1 MVNETVPK
9 DILDKLNAGITISG
23 IDLDI
28 RDLTSVSDSVEAVQT
43 TTKTF
48 NTYSFNEWLVDNG
61 TFRGNSI
68 SAVNGTAT
76 VTTVPAN
83 KIIYVTLL
91 NLSIHSVAATTTT
104 CSLVVNGL
112 TVIRGESSSIV
123 GTTVFSTV
131 APTIPMKITAGQTIQ
146 VISGAT
152 NISATGSYSG
162 YMVDA

>member
-1 MVNETVPK
+1 MVKETVPK
-9 DILDKLNAGITISG
+9 DILDKLNAGIEITAPAI
-23 IDLDI
+23 
-28 RDLTSVSDSVEAVQT
+28 
-43 TTKTF
+43 KTY
-48 NTYSFNEWLVDNG
+48 NVYTFNEWLVDNG

-112 TVIRGESSSIV
+112 TVIRGESSSIA

-131 APTIPMKITAGQTIQ
+131 APTIPMKIIAGQTIQ

-152 NISATGSYSG
+152 NISAAGSYSG